1 MSVASAKTPTLE
13 DLGPVE
19 TTQTSNNYNS
29 NNSKQRQ
36 VGDCLEQLQ
45 AGDCLEDL
53 QLQGAVYT

>member
-29 NNSKQRQ
+29 NNSKRPQ

-45 AGDCLEDL
+45 L
-53 QLQGAVYT
+53 